1 MRIVVL
7 GRHGQLGC
15 ALQRE
20 LSRFGLVIPVGRES
34 ADLEAPK
41 QLRQY
46 LRNMS
51 PDIIVNAAAYTN
63 VDSAENEPRRAKVVN
78 GIAPGIIAEEA
89 LRAQAILFHF
99 STDYVFDGNKREPY
113 LERDHASPLNTYGE
127 TKLLGEEAI
136 QEVGGAYLILRTSWV
151 FSDRGE
157 NFVRKILRRAQE
169 KKELTVVDD
178 QVGVPTS
185 AAALAQAT
193 GRILDGL
200 RADADRRGMRLYTM
214 AKRASGVYNAVCEGY
229 GSWFDFAQAI
239 VHFARGTALR
249 KGLRVERLLPI
260 SSDQFPSKAKRPAY
274 SVLAREKLQAS
285 FNIQLPH
292 WRSCL
297 EQSVLGITE
306 G

>member
-15 ALQRE
+15 ELQRE

-34 ADLEAPK
+34 ADLEEPK
-41 QLRQY
+41 QLRRY

-51 PDIIVNAAAYTN
+51 PDMIVNAAAYTD
-63 VDSAENEPRRAKVVN
+63 VDRAENEPRRAKVVN

-89 LRAQAILFHF
+89 LRAQAVLVHF
-99 STDYVFDGNKREPY
+99 STDYVFDGNKRVPY
-113 LERDHASPLNTYGE
+113 LERDDTSPLNTYGE

-136 QEVGGAYLILRTSWV
+136 QEVGGAYLILRTSWI

-169 KKELTVVDD
+169 KKEFTVVND

-185 AAALAQAT
+185 AAALAHAT
-193 GRILDGL
+193 GNILERIKT
-200 RADADRRGMRLYTM
+200 DASRRGMRLYTM
-214 AKRASGVYNAVCEGY
+214 AKRVSGVYNAVCEGH
-229 GSWFDFAQAI
+229 GSWFDFAEAI
-239 VHFARGTALR
+239 VQFARGTELGR
-249 KGLRVERLLPI
+249 GLRLERLLPI
-260 SSDQFPSKAKRPAY
+260 SSDEFPAKARRPAY
-274 SVLAREKLQAS
+274 SVLAREKLQSS
-285 FNIQLPH
+285 FKIDLPH
-292 WRSCL
+292 WKTCL
-297 EQSVLGITE
+297 EQSVFAITQ